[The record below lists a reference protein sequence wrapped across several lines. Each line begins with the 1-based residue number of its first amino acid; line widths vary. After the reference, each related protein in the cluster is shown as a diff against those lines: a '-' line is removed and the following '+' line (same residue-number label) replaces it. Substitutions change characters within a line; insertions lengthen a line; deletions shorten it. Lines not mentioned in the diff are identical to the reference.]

1 VEKTITLLAQLRML
15 AGEKTIRLT
24 VDDGATVRDLLRAL
38 ADAYPAL
45 AARVLDVDGTLR
57 PEMHLVIEG
66 RHLGLLPDGLD
77 TPIADAREMM
87 LVPPIAGG

>member
-1 VEKTITLLAQLRML
+1 MEKTITLLAQLRML

-45 AARVLDVDGTLR
+45 AARVKAIW
-57 PEMHLVIEG
+57 H
-66 RHLGLLPDGLD
+66 
-77 TPIADAREMM
+77 
-87 LVPPIAGG
+87 

>member
-1 VEKTITLLAQLRML
+1 
-15 AGEKTIRLT
+15 
-24 VDDGATVRDLLRAL
+24 
-38 ADAYPAL
+38 
-45 AARVLDVDGTLR
+45 VLDVDGTLR